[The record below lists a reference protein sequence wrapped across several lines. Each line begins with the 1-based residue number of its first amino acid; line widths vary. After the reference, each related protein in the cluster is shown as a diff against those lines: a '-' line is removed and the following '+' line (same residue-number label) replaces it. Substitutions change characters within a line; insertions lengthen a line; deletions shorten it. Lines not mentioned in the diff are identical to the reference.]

1 MRRFLSRIVVS
12 LSVVALATPATIA
25 SAAGPD
31 EATRADVVRAA
42 APTVSARP
50 AIAGSLRDATER
62 AAVAVTA
69 EQRAGQPAPQPGQRG
84 KGARYQMGGGGK
96 GGMVM
101 GLVMTV
107 VGLGA
112 SVYMIKMMQ
121 DKNNDEPQ

>member
-31 EATRADVVRAA
+31 EAARAETARAA
-42 APTVSARP
+42 APV
-50 AIAGSLRDATER
+50 AIVQPVIKGTLREATNR
-62 AAVAVTA
+62 AVAVTA
-69 EQRAGQPAPQPGQRG
+69 EQRAGQPGPQTGQRS
-84 KGARYQMGGGGK
+84 KGVRYQMGGGGK
-96 GGMVM
+96 GAMVM

-121 DKNNDEPQ
+121 DKSNEDQQ